1 MSEIL
6 RIATRQSPL
15 ALWQAEFV
23 KQELERLHSD
33 LHIELVKLT
42 TRGDQILDQ
51 PLAKVGGKGLFIK
64 ELERAIENGEAD
76 IAVHSMKDVPMVMPE
91 GFELA
96 VICERE
102 DPTDAFVSN
111 HYAHLSDLPQGA
123 VVGTSSLR
131 RQSQLLAARP
141 DLQILF
147 LRGNVGTRLS
157 KLDAGDYDA
166 IVLASAG
173 LRRLELHDRIRHSI
187 DTELSLP
194 AVGQGAVGIEIRAGD
209 EAVRDR
215 LLPLMHADTR
225 LRVTAE
231 RAMNR
236 TLGGSCSVPIAGFA
250 TLADGQLSM
259 EGRVGRADGQ
269 TLLKARGAVVLAS
282 TEAERL
288 QQAHELGLGLAADL
302 LKQGADAILADLAD

>member
-6 RIATRQSPL
+6 RIATRESPL

-33 LHIELVKLT
+33 LVIELVKLT

-64 ELERAIENGEAD
+64 ELERAIDNGDAD
-76 IAVHSMKDVPMVMPE
+76 IAVHSMKDVPMVMPQ

-111 HYAHLSDLPQGA
+111 NYAHLNELPQGA

-141 DLQILF
+141 DLEIRF
-147 LRGNVGTRLS
+147 LRGNVGTRLG
-157 KLDAGDYDA
+157 KLDNGDYDA

-173 LRRLELHDRIRHSI
+173 LRRLKLEDRIRHTI

-209 EAVRDR
+209 EAVRQR

-236 TLGGSCSVPIAGFA
+236 RLEGSCSVPIAGFA
-250 TLADGQLSM
+250 VLGNGRLSM
-259 EGRVGRADGQ
+259 EGRVGRPDGK
-269 TLLKARGAVVLAS
+269 TLLRAQGEIALAAS
-282 TEAERL
+282 EAERL
-288 QQAHELGLGLAADL
+288 DQAAKLGLSLAEEL
-302 LKQGADAILADLAD
+302 IHQGADAILAQLAD

>member
-1 MSEIL
+1 MSDIL

-15 ALWQAEFV
+15 ALWQAEYV
-23 KQELERLHSD
+23 QQALERLHSD
-33 LHIELVKLT
+33 LSIELVKLT

-76 IAVHSMKDVPMVMPE
+76 IAVHSMKDVPMVMPD

-111 HYAHLSDLPQGA
+111 HYKHLNDLPQGA
-123 VVGTSSLR
+123 IVGTSSLR

-141 DLQILF
+141 DLEIRF
-147 LRGNVGTRLS
+147 LRGNVGTRLG
-157 KLDAGDYDA
+157 KLDNGDYDA

-173 LRRLELHDRIRHSI
+173 LRRLELDDRIRHTI
-187 DTELSLP
+187 DTDLSLP

-209 EAVRDR
+209 DAVRER

-236 TLGGSCSVPIAGFA
+236 RLEGSCSVPIAGFA
-250 TLADGQLSM
+250 VLEGDRLQM
-259 EGRVGRADGQ
+259 EGRVGRPDGQ
-269 TLLKARGAVVLAS
+269 TLLRAQGDIALAA

-288 QQAHELGLGLAADL
+288 DQASQLGLSLAEEL
-302 LKQGADAILADLAD
+302 IQQGADAILAELAD